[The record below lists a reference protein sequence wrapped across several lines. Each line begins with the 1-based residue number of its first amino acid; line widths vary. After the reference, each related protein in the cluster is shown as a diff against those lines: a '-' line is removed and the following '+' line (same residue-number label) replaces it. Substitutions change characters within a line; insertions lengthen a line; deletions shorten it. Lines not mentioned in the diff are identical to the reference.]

1 MATLMSASISS
12 VRKTPL
18 LEATARHWTDAELL
32 DFGNLGIKDLWKGI
46 IDLHEEHFLTNDI
59 TNVSISASASQMSSV
74 PADVFR
80 IHTIEPVDLS
90 SSGSARGVMFIP
102 KRYNHPDFV
111 QARSIQAVSP
121 THAFTMFY
129 KLVSAGPPV
138 SAPVIYCA
146 PKLSSAMAAGTIRL
160 VYVPTLAAVTTSSNN
175 PIPGES
181 DMALVA
187 WIGAYARSKERDD
200 RSPDPNWLAV
210 YQTEKSNLLTALT
223 PRDEEEREAA
233 EGLFEYLRPE

>member
-1 MATLMSASISS
+1 MATLMSAIISI

-102 KRYNHPDFV
+102 KRYTHPAFV
-111 QARSIQAVSP
+111 RGRSSQPAPRTPPFTISKNLSP
-121 THAFTMFY
+121 
-129 KLVSAGPPV
+129 AGPP
-138 SAPVIYCA
+138 SP
-146 PKLSSAMAAGTIRL
+146 L
-160 VYVPTLAAVTTSSNN
+160 
-175 PIPGES
+175 
-181 DMALVA
+181 
-187 WIGAYARSKERDD
+187 RS
-200 RSPDPNWLAV
+200 
-210 YQTEKSNLLTALT
+210 
-223 PRDEEEREAA
+223 
-233 EGLFEYLRPE
+233 F